1 MNRNFK
7 NIYEKYKYLA
17 TTPAK
22 IDTALV
28 VIVFNLVF
36 VLAGIDF
43 CLNVAISLLSVGFVI
58 INIAVAIGSVIYIAN
73 LRELPEFTNPG
84 EREDFDFRMSL
95 KMTRLLQK
103 EVVESIESPEDNFH
117 ATNFRTKENNSL
129 RLLSFVVVFRRNAYL
144 FIRQSNKVVNR
155 SDHDALLAV
164 ANDIADNLGLSIS
177 VLLPLNISTS
187 IGLGHYHFQHYEVM
201 QLR

>member
-28 VIVFNLVF
+28 VIVFNLFF

-73 LRELPEFTNPG
+73 LRELPEFTNLG

>member
-28 VIVFNLVF
+28 VIVFNLFF

-155 SDHDALLAV
+155 SEHDALLAV

-177 VLLPLNISTS
+177 SLIPLNVSTS
-187 IGLGHYHFQHYEVM
+187 IGLGHYRFQHFEVM

>member
-28 VIVFNLVF
+28 VIVFNLFF

-155 SDHDALLAV
+155 SDNDALLAV

>member
-1 MNRNFK
+1 
-7 NIYEKYKYLA
+7 
-17 TTPAK
+17 
-22 IDTALV
+22 
-28 VIVFNLVF
+28 
-36 VLAGIDF
+36 
-43 CLNVAISLLSVGFVI
+43 
-58 INIAVAIGSVIYIAN
+58 
-73 LRELPEFTNPG
+73 
-84 EREDFDFRMSL
+84 MSL

>member
-1 MNRNFK
+1 MDKKFK
-7 NIYEKYKYLA
+7 DIYRRYKYLA

-22 IDTALV
+22 VDMALLV
-28 VIVFNLVF
+28 AFFSLVF
-36 VLAGIDF
+36 VIFGIDF
-43 CLNVAISLLSVGFVI
+43 CNYAFANTLSISFVAINI
-58 INIAVAIGSVIYIAN
+58 IIFGSCFIYIAK
-73 LRELPEFTNPG
+73 LREEPDSMPFSEKGNFN
-84 EREDFDFRMSL
+84 FRKSL

-103 EVVESIESPEDNFH
+103 ELVEIVAGSGML
-117 ATNFRTKENNSL
+117 TQKENNSL
-129 RLLSFVVVFRRNAYL
+129 RLLSFVVVFNKNAFL
-144 FIRQSNKVVNR
+144 FIRQSEKVENR
-155 SDHDALLAV
+155 KDHDLLMAV

>member
-17 TTPAK
+17 TTPVR

-28 VIVFNLVF
+28 VIIFNLFF
-36 VLAGIDF
+36 VIAGIDF
-43 CLNVAISLLSVGFVI
+43 CLNVTTNLLSISFVL

-73 LRELPEFTNPG
+73 LRELPEFTNPR
-84 EREDFDFRMSL
+84 EREDFDFRKSL

-103 EVVESIESPEDNFH
+103 EVVEIIESPEDNFH
-117 ATNFRTKENNSL
+117 ALNLRGKENNSL

>member
-117 ATNFRTKENNSL
+117 ATNFRTKENSSL

>member
-155 SDHDALLAV
+155 SEHDALLAV

-177 VLLPLNISTS
+177 SLIPLNVSTS
-187 IGLGHYHFQHYEVM
+187 IGLGHYRFQHFEVM

>member
-28 VIVFNLVF
+28 VIVFNLFF

>member
-28 VIVFNLVF
+28 VIVFNLFF

-103 EVVESIESPEDNFH
+103 EVVESIESSKDNFH

>member
-177 VLLPLNISTS
+177 SLIPLNVSTS
-187 IGLGHYHFQHYEVM
+187 IGLGHYRFQHFEVM

>member
-28 VIVFNLVF
+28 VIVFNLFF

-103 EVVESIESPEDNFH
+103 EVVESIESPEDNFY

>member
-28 VIVFNLVF
+28 VIVFNLFF

-73 LRELPEFTNPG
+73 LRELPEFTNLG

-103 EVVESIESPEDNFH
+103 EVVESIESSKDNFH
-117 ATNFRTKENNSL
+117 ATNFRTKVNNSL

>member
-58 INIAVAIGSVIYIAN
+58 INIAVAIGSFIYIAN

>member
-28 VIVFNLVF
+28 VIVFNLFF

-177 VLLPLNISTS
+177 SLIPLNVSTS
-187 IGLGHYHFQHYEVM
+187 IGLGHYRFQHFEVM